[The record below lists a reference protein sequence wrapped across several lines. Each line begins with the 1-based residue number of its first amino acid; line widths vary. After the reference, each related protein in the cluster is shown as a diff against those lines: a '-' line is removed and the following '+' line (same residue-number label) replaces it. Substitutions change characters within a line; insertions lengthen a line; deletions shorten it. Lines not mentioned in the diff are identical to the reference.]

1 MCRHSVSH
9 EEYLKAFSEGPM
21 VFAGCKRVVAA
32 HQAVLDKMNKDNTII
47 SDEMV
52 DFLRECARELN
63 IRGISEQQLKQRFGA
78 PQVKKHRATLLP
90 ALAHAARRREARPC
104 VFAPASCLTR
114 AAAENEIL
122 RAGRW

>member
-1 MCRHSVSH
+1 MEAPWPTILTSIIVAAVSVLSTIAYQRWAERRRIRFDCFRQMCRHSVSH
-9 EEYLKAFSEGPM
+9 DEYLKAFSEAPM

-63 IRGISEQQLKQRFGA
+63 IRGTSEQQLKQRFGA
-78 PQVKKHRATLLP
+78 P
-90 ALAHAARRREARPC
+90 RR
-104 VFAPASCLTR
+104 
-114 AAAENEIL
+114 N
-122 RAGRW
+122 